1 MFPDFLNNMADP
13 RLAAVGISRRL
24 INNGVYLQADVRD
37 LNGVIMLYIYHV
49 NSAEAIIAYGKGNA
63 TQNCRTEPVLLRLIR
78 QPCRHR
84 ELCRSFR

>member
-1 MFPDFLNNMADP
+1 MVVFPDFLNNMADP

-63 TQNCRTEPVLLRLIR
+63 FRA
-78 QPCRHR
+78 
-84 ELCRSFR
+84 ELSH